1 MNSSEG
7 FRCTILYG
15 FYFKLYIR
23 FAQLLKTIL
32 LTTTEIQE
40 LKGRFSKSLK
50 AVIIPHKNPDGDA
63 IGSCL
68 ALYHYLKQYQCE
80 LAVIAP
86 NEFPDFLKWMPG
98 EDQIIIHEKQLDQAK
113 KWIKSAD
120 LVFTLDFNSLSRI
133 NGVAETLEHFEGDY
147 VMIDHHQAPDSY
159 AKYTY
164 SDTSMSSTCEM
175 VYNFI
180 QMMNDGQKITQEIAT
195 CLYTGIMTDT
205 GSFRFPS
212 TTSATHRVVAELI
225 DKGADNALIH
235 NAIYD
240 TSSLDKLQLL
250 GCALKNLV
258 QLPEYN
264 TVYITLSK
272 KELAQHNF
280 KKGDTEGFVNYGLSL
295 KGIKFALI
303 FIESQQE
310 EIVKISLRSKG
321 DFSVNDFARSHFSG
335 GGHTNAAG
343 GRSTLSLEDT
353 VKKFEE
359 LLPDYKDQLQ
369 S

>member
-1 MNSSEG
+1 
-7 FRCTILYG
+7 
-15 FYFKLYIR
+15 
-23 FAQLLKTIL
+23 
-32 LTTTEIQE
+32 LTTIEIHE
-40 LKGRFSKSLK
+40 LKERISTPLK
-50 AVIIPHKNPDGDA
+50 VVIIPHKNPDGDA

-68 ALYHYLKQYQCE
+68 ALYHYLKQYKCNPT
-80 LAVIAP
+80 VIAP

-98 EDQIIIHEKQLDQAK
+98 ADQILIHERQLDQATRC
-113 KWIKSAD
+113 IKSAE

-133 NGVAETLEHFEGDY
+133 NGVAETLEQFKGDY

-164 SDTSMSSTCEM
+164 SDTAMSSTCEM

-180 QMMNDGQKITQEIAT
+180 GMMADCQKITRDIAT

-212 TTSATHRVVAELI
+212 TSSVTHRVVADLI
-225 DKGADNALIH
+225 DKGANNSEIH

-250 GCALKNLV
+250 GTALKNLV
-258 QLPEYN
+258 LLPQYN

-272 KELAQHNF
+272 EELALNNF

-295 KGIKFALI
+295 KGIKFAVI

-321 DFSVNDFARSHFSG
+321 DFSVNDFARLHFSG

-343 GRSTLSLEDT
+343 GRSTISLEET
-353 VKKFEE
+353 VRKFKD
-359 LLPDYKDQLQ
+359 LLPDYKNQLQ
-369 S
+369 

>member
-1 MNSSEG
+1 MT
-7 FRCTILYG
+7 TI
-15 FYFKLYIR
+15 
-23 FAQLLKTIL
+23 
-32 LTTTEIQE
+32 EIQE
-40 LKGRFSKSLK
+40 LKDRFSTPLK
-50 AVIIPHKNPDGDA
+50 VVIIPHKNPDGDA

-80 LAVIAP
+80 ATVIAP
-86 NEFPDFLKWMPG
+86 NDFPDFLRWMPG
-98 EDQIIIHEKQLDQAK
+98 ANEILIHERQRDQATQC
-113 KWIKSAD
+113 IKSAEI
-120 LVFTLDFNSLSRI
+120 VFTLDFNSLSRI
-133 NGVAETLEHFEGDY
+133 NGVAETLEYFNGDY

-164 SDTSMSSTCEM
+164 SDTAMSSTCEM
-175 VYNFI
+175 VYHFI
-180 QMMNDGQKITQEIAT
+180 QMMDDNQKITKDIAN

-212 TTSATHRVVAELI
+212 TTSKTHRVVADLI
-225 DKGADNALIH
+225 DKGADNSTIH

-258 QLPEYN
+258 LLPEYN

-272 KELAQHNF
+272 QELAQHNF

-295 KGIKFALI
+295 KGIKFAVI

-310 EIVKISLRSKG
+310 DIVKISLRSKG
-321 DFSVNDFARSHFSG
+321 DFSVNDFARLHFSG

-343 GRSTLSLEDT
+343 GRSTVSLEDT
-353 VKKFEE
+353 VKKFTD
-359 LLPDYKDQLQ
+359 LLPDYKVQLQ
-369 S
+369 